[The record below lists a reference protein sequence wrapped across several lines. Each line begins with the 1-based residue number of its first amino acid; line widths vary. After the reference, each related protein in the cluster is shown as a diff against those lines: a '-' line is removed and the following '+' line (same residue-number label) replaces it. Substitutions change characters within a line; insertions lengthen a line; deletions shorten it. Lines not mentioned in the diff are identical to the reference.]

1 MLGHKKSLGKFKKI
15 EIVSSIFS
23 DHNAM
28 KLEINYNT
36 KTQNSKKY
44 KHTVTKQYAAKQ
56 PLDHQ
61 RNQRKKKKN
70 LETNENKSIIV
81 QNLWEAAKA
90 VLTGKCIAIQS
101 YLKEQAKSQIN
112 SLTPKTIRERT
123 NKT

>member
-1 MLGHKKSLGKFKKI
+1 MFL
-15 EIVSSIFS
+15 
-23 DHNAM
+23 NNQW
-28 KLEINYNT
+28 INEENKGT
-36 KTQNSKKY
+36 E
-44 KHTVTKQYAAKQ
+44 KH
-56 PLDHQ
+56 
-61 RNQRKKKKN
+61 
-70 LETNENKSIIV
+70 LETNENKSTIV